1 MTMHF
6 ETRRIAQVLGAA
18 MLLTSGAA
26 SAATTIHFET
36 DEFGDSTAVDTE
48 IGSTYAYLGATFFD
62 GFFKQC
68 NGGCP
73 GSLNNRLASSEF
85 YDHVVTVEFA
95 TFTNFVSL
103 DNVTDSSWIVDAF
116 DGLNNYLGSM
126 SSDFA
131 FPDTQ
136 ELSIPGIHKIT
147 IRSSPGNLFGFDN
160 LTFEL
165 NDPIPVAVAEP
176 ATLALL
182 AGGLGATAL
191 VRRRRR

>member
-6 ETRRIAQVLGAA
+6 ETRRIALTLGAL
-18 MLLTSGAA
+18 MLLASGTA

-36 DEFGDSTAVDTE
+36 DEFGNATTVGTE

-147 IRSSPGNLFGFDN
+147 IRPSADNLFGFDN

-165 NDPIPVAVAEP
+165 NDPIPVAVPEP
-176 ATLALL
+176 AALALL
-182 AGGLGATAL
+182 AGGLAGLGFA
-191 VRRRRR
+191 RRRR